1 MKERK
6 ETISIAT
13 ANAVSVVILLASAI
27 VLYAVFFLLYDY
39 RGWFNANTLD
49 LIMDRFIYY
58 YLKLMLVLIVG
69 IVVHELIHGLTW
81 GLFAKSGFKSI
92 SFGVMWKM
100 LTPYCHCSEP
110 LKVSHYAIGA
120 LMPLIVLGFLSA
132 IVALCVK
139 SLFWLTMAIVFIA
152 AAAGDIMVV
161 WNLRKE
167 KRNSMILDHPSEAGY
182 LVYEE
187 CFITS
192 KIR

>member
-6 ETISIAT
+6 ETINIGT
-13 ANAVSVVILLASAI
+13 ANTVSVVILLASAI

-39 RGWFNANTLD
+39 RDWINASTMD
-49 LIMDRFIYY
+49 LIIDRFGHY
-58 YLKLMLVLIVG
+58 YLKSMIVLIVG

-110 LKVSHYAIGA
+110 LKVPYYAIGG
-120 LMPLIVLGFLSA
+120 LMPLITLGVIPALVA
-132 IVALCVK
+132 IVIK
-139 SLFWLTMAIVFIA
+139 SLFWLTMAIIFIA
-152 AAAGDIMVV
+152 AAAGDIMIV
-161 WNLRKE
+161 WKLRKE
-167 KRNSMILDHPSEAGY
+167 NRDNMILDHPSEAGY

-187 CFITS
+187 E
-192 KIR
+192 